1 MRLPAPV
8 LKAERD
14 LESQVGPREC
24 HRTLRLF
31 AESRF
36 LVSGSDDGRLDL
48 WEFSATEDAALANL
62 HSAVAHDD
70 IITDVATSRE
80 APTVASSSRD
90 CRHRPRTPQ
99 PPPRPSNGL
108 CAVRAHTCVL
118 VDTRPPACL
127 LCRVADPRSLHT
139 QAGPPRGAGMRLPH

>member
-1 MRLPAPV
+1 MFIVRLPAPV
-8 LKAERD
+8 SKARWELK
-14 LESQVGPREC
+14 SQVGPCEC
-24 HRTLRLF
+24 QCTLRLC

-70 IITDVATSRE
+70 IITDVATGRE

-90 CRHRPRTPQ
+90 CRHRPRPPQ
-99 PPPRPSNGL
+99 LHPRPFNSL
-108 CAVRAHTCVL
+108 CAKRL
-118 VDTRPPACL
+118 VDLRARGRPSACLPAVPRRRPPE
-127 LCRVADPRSLHT
+127 
-139 QAGPPRGAGMRLPH
+139 LPVWTHRQ